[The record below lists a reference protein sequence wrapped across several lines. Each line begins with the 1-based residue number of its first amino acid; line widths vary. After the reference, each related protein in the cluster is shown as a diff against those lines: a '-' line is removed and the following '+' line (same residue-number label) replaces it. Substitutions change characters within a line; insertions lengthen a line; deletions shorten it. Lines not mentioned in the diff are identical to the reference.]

1 MQGVNGAIVS
11 GNDIG
16 NFNGATDEDDKGI
29 WLATGTINAVVNGNN
44 IHNLA
49 YTGTGGY
56 GNHGIYISTG
66 VTSAN
71 IIIKNNMIAAL
82 SGDGYAYTGSYVLDN
97 TIGIVLSGTQ
107 TGISIFFNSINL
119 TGNTLNQ
126 SNAMSMGIYLATG
139 SVADIRNNIIV
150 NNLGLLSSTGY
161 GAAGIYAVT
170 SNAQFSAIDYN
181 DYYVNP
187 TGSGVKA
194 LGQIASTARTDLTG
208 WRTATGQD
216 ANSKNFA
223 PDFTSTTDLHLNV
236 SAVYIN
242 YIGTPISGI
251 TTDYD
256 GDTRDA
262 SYPYIGADEATS
274 YPLPVELTS
283 FTATTNRLNAELR
296 WATATETNNYGFE
309 IERRKIGNVGLK
321 MGDKNFASTN
331 DESVITT
338 SQWSNVSFISGSGT
352 SSSSKNYSFTDRNL
366 SPGRYTYRIKQVDND
381 GTFKYYGNAEIEVG
395 LAPKVLTLAQNY
407 PNPFNP
413 TTTIT
418 FTVPEDGWTSLKIF
432 NTLGQLVTTVFE
444 GDVKSGY
451 IQKAVFDASRL
462 SSGVYFSRIEFNGKQ
477 LMKKLILM
485 K

>member
-1 MQGVNGAIVS
+1 MQGINGAMVS

-16 NFNGATDEDDKGI
+16 NFTGTDNRDDRGI
-29 WLATGTINAVVNGNN
+29 WLASGTINAVVNGNN

-56 GNHGIYISTG
+56 GCHGMYISSGITN
-66 VTSAN
+66 AN

-82 SGDGYAYTGSYVLDN
+82 SGDGYNYTGIYVTDN
-97 TIGIVLSGTQ
+97 PIGIALSGTQ

-119 TGNTLNQ
+119 TGNTLNHT
-126 SNAMSMGIYLATG
+126 NAMSMGIYLGTG

-194 LGQIASTARTDLTG
+194 IGQIAGTACTDLTG

-236 SAVYIN
+236 SSVNLN
-242 YIGTPISGI
+242 YIGVPISGI

-256 GDTRDA
+256 GNTRNA
-262 SYPYIGADEATS
+262 SYPYIGADENTD
-274 YPLPVELTS
+274 YLLPVELTS
-283 FTATTNRLNAELR
+283 FSATTNRLNAELKWR
-296 WATATETNNYGFE
+296 TETEVNNYGFE
-309 IERRKIGNVGLK
+309 IERRL
-321 MGDKNFASTN
+321 MGESLLVSEKSGDQSPVNQLTN
-331 DESVITT
+331 P
-338 SQWSNVSFISGSGT
+338 QWSKVGFVSGSGT
-352 SSSSKNYSFTDRNL
+352 SSSLKNYSFTDRDL
-366 SPGRYTYRIKQVDND
+366 HPCRYAYRIKQVDND
-381 GTFKYYGNAEIEVG
+381 GTFKYSQSVEVEIG
-395 LAPKVLTLAQNY
+395 LVPKVLTLSQNY

-413 TTTIT
+413 MTTIE
-418 FTVPEDGWTSLKIF
+418 FTLAEDSKVSLK
-432 NTLGQLVTTVFE
+432 
-444 GDVKSGY
+444 
-451 IQKAVFDASRL
+451 VFDMLGREVATLMSGELKAGVLHQETFDVSKL
-462 SSGVYFSRIEFNGKQ
+462 SSGMYIYRLQTGDKS
-477 LMKKLILM
+477 LAKKLMVL